1 MISIPSSVGAAAFGN
16 IGAYGM
22 EAKDRIVSVTG
33 INTTTK
39 ETTIISNSECGF

>member
-1 MISIPSSVGAAAFGN
+1 MIAIPSSVGAAAFGN

-39 ETTIISNSECGF
+39 ETTTISNSECKF